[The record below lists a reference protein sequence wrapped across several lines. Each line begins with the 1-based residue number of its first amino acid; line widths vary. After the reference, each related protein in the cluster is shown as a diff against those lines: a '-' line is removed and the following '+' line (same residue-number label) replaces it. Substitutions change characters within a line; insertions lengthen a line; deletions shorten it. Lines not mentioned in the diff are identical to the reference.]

1 MICEYTNREN
11 IPCTKVANKI
21 CTKGKWN
28 GKRLCNVHF
37 SNTIPKKKKPSIQ
50 QETPPTPTNSP
61 ETPPLPSPI
70 QTETP
75 PTPTNSPETL
85 PHQPVENVN
94 NNIDENLEIHPH
106 VQELFKIPK
115 HEQRSKEWFAER
127 HQRLTASDV
136 ATALGMNPYSSRAD
150 LIYKKCGGKDVFKGN
165 AATAHGQKWEDTAI
179 RIYCEKYN
187 DKSFEFGLLPHP
199 TIPFLGGSP
208 DGITAKG
215 IVLEVKCPL
224 GRQIIP
230 GLGPS
235 YYLPQVQI
243 VMECTNLE
251 VSHFIQYK
259 PPPNEVF
266 DVTVVPRDRDWFARY
281 FPVMDFFWREVTH
294 YREIGLEYNPVHIK
308 KEKAE
313 KEKAE
318 KKKQTA
324 TQPQK
329 PTYMFQDDE

>member
-1 MICEYTNREN
+1 MSGLNCKFVNRKGDM
-11 IPCTKVANKI
+11 CNKKAFKI
-21 CTKGKWN
+21 ATSGKWN
-28 GKRLCNVHF
+28 ALPLCNTHF
-37 SNTIPKKKKPSIQ
+37 PKKK
-50 QETPPTPTNSP
+50 
-61 ETPPLPSPI
+61 
-70 QTETP
+70 
-75 PTPTNSPETL
+75 
-85 PHQPVENVN
+85 N
-94 NNIDENLEIHPH
+94 NNKVQSENNESSETNENIETSKNNENIEIHPI
-106 VQELFKIPK
+106 VKELFKIPK
-115 HEQRSKEWFAER
+115 HDQRSKEWFSER

-136 ATALGMNPYSSRAD
+136 ATAIGMNPYSSRAD

-165 AATAHGQKWEDTAI
+165 AATKHGEKWEDTAI

-224 GRQIIP
+224 MRNIIP
-230 GLGPS
+230 GVVPA

-251 VSHFIQYK
+251 VAHFIQYK

-266 DVTVVPRDRDWFARY
+266 DVTIVPRDRDWFTRY

-294 YREIGLEYNPVHIK
+294 YREIGLEHNPVHIK
-308 KEKAE
+308 KLQAE
-313 KEKAE
+313 KDKE
-318 KKKQTA
+318 KKKNNTVV
-324 TQPQK
+324 TQPK
-329 PTYMFQDDE
+329 LDTSKYLFQDDE

>member
-1 MICEYTNREN
+1 MNCEFVNRKGES
-11 IPCTKVANKI
+11 CVKQAKKI
-21 CTKGKWN
+21 GLSGKWD
-28 GKRLCNVHF
+28 GKRLCSIHF
-37 SNTIPKKKKPSIQ
+37 SNTRKKCEPIPIMEDREQ
-50 QETPPTPTNSP
+50 PPTPTNSP
-61 ETPPLPSPI
+61 ETIPSNN
-70 QTETP
+70 TENIP
-75 PTPTNSPETL
+75 ENSIIEET
-85 PHQPVENVN
+85 E
-94 NNIDENLEIHPH
+94 IEIHPI

-136 ATALGMNPYSSRAD
+136 ATAIGMNPYSSRAD

-165 AATAHGQKWEDTAI
+165 AATKHGEKWEDTAI

-215 IVLEVKCPL
+215 TVLEVKCPL
-224 GRQIIP
+224 MRTIIP
-230 GLGPS
+230 GVVPA

-243 VMECTNLE
+243 VMECTNLD
-251 VSHFIQYK
+251 VAHFIQYK

-266 DVTVVPRDRDWFARY
+266 DVTIVPRDKNWFARY

-308 KEKAE
+308 KLQVEKD
-313 KEKAE
+313 KENKE
-318 KKKQTA
+318 KKKNVVARPPKLDTSQ
-324 TQPQK
+324 
-329 PTYMFQDDE
+329 YLFQDEEA

>member
-1 MICEYTNREN
+1 MNCEFVNRKGEA
-11 IPCTKVANKI
+11 CGKCATKVA
-21 CTKGKWN
+21 TSGKWN
-28 GKRLCNVHF
+28 GKRLCYAHLPK
-37 SNTIPKKKKPSIQ
+37 SKKK
-50 QETPPTPTNSP
+50 EVVV
-61 ETPPLPSPI
+61 
-70 QTETP
+70 TETP
-75 PTPTNSPETL
+75 LSAETPSTPVNTPVNTPALAPAQSPS
-85 PHQPVENVN
+85 QD
-94 NNIDENLEIHPH
+94 IEIHPN

-136 ATALGMNPYSSRAD
+136 ATAIGMNPYSSRAD
-150 LIYKKCGGKDVFKGN
+150 LVYKKCGGKDVFKGN
-165 AATAHGQKWEDTAI
+165 AATKHGEKWEDTAI

-187 DKSFEFGLLPHP
+187 DTSFEFGLLPHP

-224 GRQIIP
+224 MRTIIP
-230 GLGPS
+230 GVVPA

-251 VSHFIQYK
+251 VAHFIQYK

-266 DVTVVPRDRDWFARY
+266 DVTIVPRDRNWFARY
-281 FPVMDFFWREVTH
+281 FPVMDFFWKEVTH

-308 KEKAE
+308 KLQAE
-313 KEKAE
+313 KEKENKE
-318 KKKQTA
+318 KKKTVVA
-324 TQPQK
+324 GPPKLDTS
-329 PTYMFQDDE
+329 TYLFQDDE